1 MNYEVPFFS
10 IITPFFNANKYFKKY
25 LNKLKSQSFNDWEC
39 ILIDDYSEDNGF
51 EKIKKLIKEDKRI
64 KVYKNPLS
72 KRIKS
77 PYQARN
83 YGISKAKGIY
93 ICFLD
98 IDDYWLE
105 NMLMRKYQILISK
118 PEIDIIFSN
127 YIKVSKKTNYKKV
140 SPLRILPLKIQ
151 LKFHNPIGTLTS
163 TVKRK
168 LIINH
173 KFKPVNHEDYLFWA
187 ELNQIKGN
195 LKIEH
200 INEILA
206 VYNKSRDSLS
216 ANKLQSLKWHFI
228 CYLKLG
234 YKIQIAFILLFPLFL
249 VKSLN
254 YIKSLLIKKI

>member
-1 MNYEVPFFS
+1 MNYDVPFFS

-25 LNKLKSQSFNDWEC
+25 LKKLKSQSFNDWEC

-51 EKIKKLIKEDKRI
+51 EKIKDLINNDKRI
-64 KVYKNPLS
+64 KVYKNKLS
-72 KRIKS
+72 KSIKS

-93 ICFLD
+93 VCFLD

-105 NMLMRKYQILISK
+105 NMLMRKYQKLISN
-118 PEIDIIFSN
+118 PEIDLIFSN
-127 YIKVSKKTNYKKV
+127 YIKVSKTATPQKV
-140 SPLRILPLKIQ
+140 SPSRILPLKIQ

-187 ELNQIKGN
+187 ELNKIKEN
-195 LKIEH
+195 INIEH

-206 VYNKSRDSLS
+206 VYNISKNSLS
-216 ANKLQSLKWHFI
+216 ANKIKSLKWHFI

-249 VKSLN
+249 IKSMNYVKSIF
-254 YIKSLLIKKI
+254 IK